1 MRRYCDF
8 LMKPWVKVFVLIFF
22 TAMLGGFTYAT
33 TQLEQ
38 FFDYRELLPTGS
50 YVASFFDSLTDYT
63 EDLAFRPEVFF
74 RDVDFSDPEVQASM
88 NKYLSDLTTLDSITE
103 LPTFFWLQDFTAF
116 ETTNEAALAGMTFEE
131 KLTEF
136 LADPVFFSL
145 YGNDIVRDPD
155 TGVVTASRTAIILD
169 QVDSLS
175 VKNQIKT
182 IKDQRALTKSQPI
195 NEGLGKGK
203 WRFFTFVDL
212 YFIWDFYAV
221 AGEFHVY
228 SIFYCAHE
236 DILVAIPRVLVS
248 YFLTSYCCPLVSIWN
263 LSSG

>member
-1 MRRYCDF
+1 
-8 LMKPWVKVFVLIFF
+8 
-22 TAMLGGFTYAT
+22 
-33 TQLEQ
+33 
-38 FFDYRELLPTGS
+38 
-50 YVASFFDSLTDYT
+50 
-63 EDLAFRPEVFF
+63 
-74 RDVDFSDPEVQASM
+74 
-88 NKYLSDLTTLDSITE
+88 LTTLDSITE

-236 DILVAIPRVLVS
+236 DILVDCS
-248 YFLTSYCCPLVSIWN
+248 YS
-263 LSSG
+263 